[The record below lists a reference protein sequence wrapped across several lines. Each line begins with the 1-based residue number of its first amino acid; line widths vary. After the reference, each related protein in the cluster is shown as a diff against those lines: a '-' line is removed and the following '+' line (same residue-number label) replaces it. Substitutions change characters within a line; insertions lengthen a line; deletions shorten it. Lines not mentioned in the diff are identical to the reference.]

1 MRYYIAVFKSRSQ
14 VMNFANLLRA
24 NNIPCAIVNTPSNLG
39 KTCGLSV
46 KFLEDYFARVQNI
59 LRRNNFR
66 SFEGFYEITNNYY
79 GNNVKKI

>member
-24 NNIPCAIVNTPSNLG
+24 NNIPCAIINTPSNLG

-46 KFLEDYFARVQNI
+46 KFLYDYFPKIQNL

-66 SFEGFYEITNNYY
+66 SFDGFYEVTNNFN
-79 GNNVKKI
+79 GTNIQKI